1 MSEQTDIVLA
11 RVAEETFEALTFM
24 YPVGEDESPAG
35 ASVSAE
41 VTYDGPSSG
50 RLVLTVSQNMLPAV
64 ATNMLGLEFD
74 EVATPDQQTDAL
86 REVLNVICGNLLPAL
101 YSQRDVFNVAAPQ
114 VLSPA
119 QAPQVDGLQL
129 AGTAKLYLD
138 AGQAQVQLYARSADG
153 QAKVA

>member
-1 MSEQTDIVLA
+1 MSEQTDSMLA

-24 YPVGEDESPAG
+24 YPVGEDESPAD
-35 ASVSAE
+35 ANVSAE

-64 ATNMLGLEFD
+64 ATNMLGLDFD
-74 EVATPDQQTDAL
+74 EVPTSDQQTDAL
-86 REVLNVICGNLLPAL
+86 REVLNVICGNLLPVL
-101 YSQRDVFNVAAPQ
+101 YSQRDVFNVDAPQ

-119 QAPQVDGLQL
+119 QVPHVDGLQL
-129 AGTAKLYLD
+129 AGVAKLYLD
-138 AGQAQVQLYARSADG
+138 AGQAKVQLYVRPADG